1 MRCIDGDALKRKAQR
16 AATEAW
22 KMKVTGKVETILNQF
37 IDWVNN
43 APTIE
48 PERKVG
54 KWIDQKGGGCCCSE
68 CGRYALDEV
77 DGNFIHV
84 AAKSNYCPNC
94 GAKMDGSE

>member
-1 MRCIDGDALKRKAQR
+1 MRLIDADKLQKDISVSDSMIDDYGIK
-16 AATEAW
+16 
-22 KMKVTGKVETILNQF
+22 TGYAICMHL
-37 IDWVNN
+37 IDKQ
-43 APTIE
+43 PTIE

-54 KWIDQKGGGCCCSE
+54 EWIDQKGGGCCCSE